1 MCFSTTTSFIAGAS
15 LSTVGVITTKKTKQK
30 TELPFALIPLIFG
43 IQQIIEGIIWLT
55 FRFEAHLLNT
65 IMTYLYSF
73 FSHVWWPIYIPFSI
87 LLLETVPW
95 RKRILLVFQVVGI
108 MVGLYL
114 FYTIIRFP
122 VTSEVI
128 NKSIVYDAPHFYVL
142 LVMFFYFAATCFS
155 CLFSSHK
162 IVNIFGILVFL
173 FAVVAYQFFAM
184 SFISVWCFFAAILS
198 FIIYLYF
205 KFR

>member
-1 MCFSTTTSFIAGAS
+1 MCFSTSASFITGAS
-15 LSTVGVITTKKTKQK
+15 LSAVGVITTKKTKQK

-142 LVMFFYFAATCFS
+142 LVMALYFSATCFS